1 MFLEELLLL
10 HPTKPSVALGAR
22 DNAELATDGLADE
35 PLYRSF

>member
-1 MFLEELLLL
+1 MFFAESLLL

-22 DNAELATDGLADE
+22 DNAELVTEGLADE